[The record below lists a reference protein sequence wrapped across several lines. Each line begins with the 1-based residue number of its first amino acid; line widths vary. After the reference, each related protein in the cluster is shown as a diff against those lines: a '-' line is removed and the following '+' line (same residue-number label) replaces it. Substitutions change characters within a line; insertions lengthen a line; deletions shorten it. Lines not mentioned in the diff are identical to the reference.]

1 MIALVESRSMLS
13 SHRILQC
20 LKQTRKTPDN
30 LQVAY
35 LLSFL
40 GGQLIGLNNPQDAEL
55 LHRRALS
62 IGSSGL
68 GGDHPELSF
77 VLDWLGL
84 ATFMQGNYTEALL
97 LCYATKALVEKAMG
111 ERHPNICGCLLNMAL
126 VFDAKGWFL
135 YAWHLR
141 QEATR
146 FFMEIM
152 TE

>member
-1 MIALVESRSMLS
+1 MLS
-13 SHRILQC
+13 SQRILQC
-20 LKQTRKTPDN
+20 LKQTRQTPDN

-40 GGQLIGLNNPQDAEL
+40 GGELISLNNPQDAEL
-55 LHRRALS
+55 LHRRALC

-68 GGDHPELSF
+68 GGDHPELTF
-77 VLDWLGL
+77 ALDWLGL

-97 LCYATKALVEKAMG
+97 LCYATKALITKVMG
-111 ERHPNICGCLLNMAL
+111 ERHPNICGCLMNMAL
-126 VFDAKGWFL
+126 LFDAQGWYL
-135 YAWHLR
+135 YAWHIR
-141 QEATR
+141 QEASR